1 MKKNE
6 SLMNIAK
13 KFVKSDVAENNEIS
27 AYILGVENG
36 KTRVIQELKK
46 LGIAIPDDFG
56 KSNTSAVTQEGGDT
70 MENKEFQSIH
80 IDLEKGIY
88 EINDESLV
96 GKQITKLKLKFN
108 GCWELAFEKRMAGPE
123 KKNS

>member
-13 KFVKSDVAENNEIS
+13 KFVKSDVAEKNEIS

-56 KSNTSAVTQEGGDT
+56 KSNTSAVT
-70 MENKEFQSIH
+70 
-80 IDLEKGIY
+80 
-88 EINDESLV
+88 
-96 GKQITKLKLKFN
+96 
-108 GCWELAFEKRMAGPE
+108 
-123 KKNS
+123 